1 MILTGVAALKLTH
14 RVKTLQDEGAKT
26 GLVEVIL
33 GHFDAGDGAEDLAFH
48 LDVADVAL
56 FTQRRDFPRSRP
68 RADAEH
74 VVEFLAGD
82 NPLQT
87 LHLVDVGRRVVTD
100 RIDGI
105 RTSPELL
112 ADALLHIDRQAAA
125 GEVDVAMAHRIAVI
139 ERIEHAADLPPMSA
153 IWVNTGGPIPKGVTA
168 IIPSAA
174 RSDLAD
180 AQKAAEPENGIMRRG
195 AEWCVGDLLLKSGVR
210 IGAAETALLF
220 EAGMDVVKA
229 RSLASVGIIATGS
242 ELRDFVCRAEG
253 PTRVSSDAAYLRSL
267 LLDAG
272 IRDVW
277 ARSAADDSEAI
288 AAALTGLAVRSDVLI
303 TIGGT
308 GRGSKDLTRR
318 AILEAGG
325 KLLDSQEADRCS
337 GGASPF
343 IAGELDGRP
352 VIGLPGNPLA
362 AMMIAQ
368 RVVLPLIAAR
378 SGIALHE
385 KVVRAAFSG
394 NIPAG
399 KTGELCVSLCGCGD
413 ARIARAV
420 QKGTGSVLLLRDAAG
435 VVKVGKDG
443 IKAGDEV
450 DVICFIN

>member
-1 MILTGVAALKLTH
+1 MSAAFGPHSSSGFILRPVDLPPVWYHPKPTLIRLCDAL
-14 RVKTLQDEGAKT
+14 
-26 GLVEVIL
+26 
-33 GHFDAGDGAEDLAFH
+33 GAELQEDVFALNDVPSYDLALRDGWAVNASESGPRKV
-48 LDVADVAL
+48 LD
-56 FTQRRDFPRSRP
+56 
-68 RADAEH
+68 E
-74 VVEFLAGD
+74 VVE
-82 NPLQT
+82 N
-87 LHLVDVGRRVVTD
+87 GRT
-100 RIDGI
+100 
-105 RTSPELL
+105 PP
-112 ADALLHIDRQAAA
+112 
-125 GEVDVAMAHRIAVI
+125 
-139 ERIEHAADLPPMSA
+139 DLPPMSA
-153 IWVNTGGPIPKGVTA
+153 IWVNTGGPIPKGVNA

-174 RSDLAD
+174 RTDLAD
-180 AQKAAEPENGIMRRG
+180 AQKAAEPEKGIMRRG
-195 AEWCVGDLLLKSGVR
+195 AEWRVGDLLLKSGVR

-277 ARSAADDSEAI
+277 ARSAADDSAAI

-303 TIGGT
+303 MIGGT

-378 SGIALHE
+378 SGIELPE
-385 KVVRAAFSG
+385 KAVRATFSG

-399 KTGELCVSLCGCGD
+399 KTGELCVSLS
-413 ARIARAV
+413 
-420 QKGTGSVLLLRDAAG
+420 T
-435 VVKVGKDG
+435 
-443 IKAGDEV
+443 
-450 DVICFIN
+450 

>member
-1 MILTGVAALKLTH
+1 MSAAFGPHSSSGFILRPVDLPAVWYHPEPTLIRLCDAL
-14 RVKTLQDEGAKT
+14 
-26 GLVEVIL
+26 
-33 GHFDAGDGAEDLAFH
+33 GAELQEDVFAPNDVPSYDLALRDGWAVNASESGPRKV
-48 LDVADVAL
+48 LDEA
-56 FTQRRDFPRSRP
+56 
-68 RADAEH
+68 
-74 VVEFLAGD
+74 VE
-82 NPLQT
+82 N
-87 LHLVDVGRRVVTD
+87 GRT
-100 RIDGI
+100 
-105 RTSPELL
+105 PP
-112 ADALLHIDRQAAA
+112 
-125 GEVDVAMAHRIAVI
+125 
-139 ERIEHAADLPPMSA
+139 DLPPMSA
-153 IWVNTGGPIPKGVTA
+153 IWVNTGGPIPKGVNA

-180 AQKAAEPENGIMRRG
+180 AQKGAEPEKGIMRRG
-195 AEWCVGDLLLKSGVR
+195 AEWRVGDLLLKSGVR

-242 ELRDFVCRAEG
+242 ELRDFVCRADG

-378 SGIALHE
+378 SGIELHE
-385 KVVRAAFSG
+385 KAVRATFSG

-399 KTGELCVSLCGCGD
+399 KTGELCVSLGTSGGT
-413 ARIARAV
+413 RNARAV

-443 IKAGDEV
+443 INAGDEV
-450 DVICFIN
+450 EVICFIN

>member
-1 MILTGVAALKLTH
+1 ML
-14 RVKTLQDEGAKT
+14 DE
-26 GLVEVIL
+26 
-33 GHFDAGDGAEDLAFH
+33 
-48 LDVADVAL
+48 
-56 FTQRRDFPRSRP
+56 
-68 RADAEH
+68 
-74 VVEFLAGD
+74 VVE
-82 NPLQT
+82 N
-87 LHLVDVGRRVVTD
+87 GRT
-100 RIDGI
+100 
-105 RTSPELL
+105 PP
-112 ADALLHIDRQAAA
+112 
-125 GEVDVAMAHRIAVI
+125 
-139 ERIEHAADLPPMSA
+139 DLPPMSA
-153 IWVNTGGPIPKGVTA
+153 IWVNTGGPIPKGVNA

-174 RSDLAD
+174 RTDLAD
-180 AQKAAEPENGIMRRG
+180 AQKAAEPEKGIMRRG
-195 AEWCVGDLLLKSGVR
+195 AEWRVGDLLLKSGVR

-277 ARSAADDSEAI
+277 ARSAADDSAAI

-303 TIGGT
+303 MIGGT

-378 SGIALHE
+378 SGIELPE
-385 KVVRAAFSG
+385 KAVRATFSG

-399 KTGELCVSLCGCGD
+399 KTGELCVSLSTCGGS
-413 ARIARAV
+413 RIARAV

-435 VVKVGKDG
+435 VVKVGQDG
-443 IKAGDEV
+443 IKAGDKV

>member
-1 MILTGVAALKLTH
+1 MSAAFGPHSSSGFILRPVDLPPVWYHPKPTLIRLCDAL
-14 RVKTLQDEGAKT
+14 
-26 GLVEVIL
+26 
-33 GHFDAGDGAEDLAFH
+33 GAELQEDVFAPNDVPSYDLALRDGWAVNASESGPRKV
-48 LDVADVAL
+48 LD
-56 FTQRRDFPRSRP
+56 
-68 RADAEH
+68 E
-74 VVEFLAGD
+74 VVE
-82 NPLQT
+82 N
-87 LHLVDVGRRVVTD
+87 GRT
-100 RIDGI
+100 
-105 RTSPELL
+105 PP
-112 ADALLHIDRQAAA
+112 
-125 GEVDVAMAHRIAVI
+125 
-139 ERIEHAADLPPMSA
+139 DLPPMSA
-153 IWVNTGGPIPKGVTA
+153 IWVNTGGPIPKGVNA

-174 RSDLAD
+174 RTDLAD
-180 AQKAAEPENGIMRRG
+180 AQKAAEPEKGIMRRG
-195 AEWCVGDLLLKSGVR
+195 AEWRVGDLLLKSGVR

-277 ARSAADDSEAI
+277 ARSAADDSAAI

-303 TIGGT
+303 MIGGT

-378 SGIALHE
+378 SGIELPE
-385 KVVRAAFSG
+385 KAVRATSSG

-399 KTGELCVSLCGCGD
+399 KTGELCVSLSTCGGS
-413 ARIARAV
+413 RIARAV

-435 VVKVGKDG
+435 VVKVGQDG
-443 IKAGDEV
+443 IKAGDKV

>member
-1 MILTGVAALKLTH
+1 MSAAFGPHSSSGFILRPVDFPAVWYHPEPTLIRLCDAL
-14 RVKTLQDEGAKT
+14 
-26 GLVEVIL
+26 
-33 GHFDAGDGAEDLAFH
+33 GAELQEDVFAPNDVPSYDLALRDGWAVNASESGPRKV
-48 LDVADVAL
+48 LDEA
-56 FTQRRDFPRSRP
+56 
-68 RADAEH
+68 
-74 VVEFLAGD
+74 VE
-82 NPLQT
+82 N
-87 LHLVDVGRRVVTD
+87 GRT
-100 RIDGI
+100 
-105 RTSPELL
+105 PP
-112 ADALLHIDRQAAA
+112 
-125 GEVDVAMAHRIAVI
+125 
-139 ERIEHAADLPPMSA
+139 DLPPMSA
-153 IWVNTGGPIPKGVTA
+153 IWVNTGGPIPKGVNA

-180 AQKAAEPENGIMRRG
+180 AQKGAEPEKGIMRRG
-195 AEWCVGDLLLKSGVR
+195 AEWRVGDLLLKSGVR

-242 ELRDFVCRAEG
+242 ELRDFVCRADG

-378 SGIALHE
+378 SGIELHE
-385 KVVRAAFSG
+385 KAVRATFSG

-399 KTGELCVSLCGCGD
+399 KPGELCVSLGTSGGT
-413 ARIARAV
+413 RIARAV

-443 IKAGDEV
+443 INAGDEV
-450 DVICFIN
+450 EVICFIN

>member
-1 MILTGVAALKLTH
+1 MTAGSRFGLKGT
-14 RVKTLQDEGAKT
+14 
-26 GLVEVIL
+26 
-33 GHFDAGDGAEDLAFH
+33 EDLGNGLKIGFV
-48 LDVADVAL
+48 LENGFSSDTGS
-56 FTQRRDFPRSRP
+56 FTQDNRLFGREAQLNLSGAFGTVAFGRMGSLASGNGTFGLLGSMSPFGTSWGQYASEAGHRKVLND
-68 RADAEH
+68 
-74 VVEFLAGD
+74 VVE
-82 NPLQT
+82 N
-87 LHLVDVGRRVVTD
+87 GRT
-100 RIDGI
+100 
-105 RTSPELL
+105 PP
-112 ADALLHIDRQAAA
+112 
-125 GEVDVAMAHRIAVI
+125 
-139 ERIEHAADLPPMSA
+139 DLPPMSA

-399 KTGELCVSLCGCGD
+399 KTGELCVSLCGCGGT
-413 ARIARAV
+413 RIARAV

-443 IKAGDEV
+443 IKEGDEV